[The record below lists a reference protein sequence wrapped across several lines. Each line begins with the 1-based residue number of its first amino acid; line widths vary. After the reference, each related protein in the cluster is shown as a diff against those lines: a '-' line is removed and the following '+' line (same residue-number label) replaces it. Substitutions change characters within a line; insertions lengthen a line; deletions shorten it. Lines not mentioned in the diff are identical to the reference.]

1 MTFRPLKRGS
11 FQPVRSI
18 YTASVIATLA
28 MVATVAM
35 PESSAEA
42 ATPTHPVTMTAAVG
56 YAGYFNENHW
66 IPVNISIDN
75 VGKPVSARLVLS
87 VNGFTPSGPSQNGRV
102 EWPLHIPTGWSK
114 KFIAVPGNILSK
126 LTSPEV
132 DCVSNGRIIATT
144 YLNATRI
151 DNNDLVAVLSTQ
163 AISAQFLTG
172 TTGPSPAN
180 NPVLPFALYP
190 ADFPDKPNLLDTLTA
205 VVTTPT
211 TLFGLKKDQ
220 QEALWTWVRM
230 GGMLF
235 VTGVKWGGTT
245 PALPIVAGPDHW
257 VSGSL
262 FANLVPKTPLHRTL
276 LMEGEGI
283 RQGARIIAGSK
294 TLPLIASMTVGRG
307 AVVQTSFF
315 PTQSVLLQWPGD
327 VSLWSTL
334 LKQMD
339 NTSLNAVQNLLDPN
353 GILTL
358 SRASDS
364 LSPLRVPS
372 LRYWGMIFSAYIFLV
387 GPLAFFVLKR
397 LRKQSL
403 AWGVLPL
410 LSVVTTVSIYSFGET
425 KRPEGMLT
433 EGVAVVDLVGNSQAE
448 SYGISA
454 FMSPHTVDV
463 TAHTSQPTLLL
474 PLAQEGIRRIGTATI
489 TQTHKSSFAS
499 FDAVGRWGMRYLY
512 SAGSITGQGEFNTT
526 LDSTYYFT
534 GTIQNQTPYTLHDV
548 AVFWNDKMFP
558 IGDMAPGRRVMLKEP
573 ESAPFVSTPSWL
585 LAYSAYNHDI
595 LHGVGRRLGE
605 YSAPLINLTLNQN
618 QALIVATTTE
628 RPPTL
633 PRLTAHNGKT
643 ASSTTLTLVR
653 QIVNVADYPLG

>member
-1 MTFRPLKRGS
+1 MTFRPLKRGR
-11 FQPVRSI
+11 FAPVVGVVAAGVGA
-18 YTASVIATLA
+18 TAA
-28 MVATVAM
+28 MLVTVATHLTDAKADTLV
-35 PESSAEA
+35 
-42 ATPTHPVTMTAAVG
+42 HPVTMTAAVG

-66 IPVNISIDN
+66 IPVDISIDN
-75 VGKPVSARLVLS
+75 VGKKVTARLELS
-87 VNGFTPSGPSQNGRV
+87 INGITSTGPSQNGRV

-114 KFIAVPGNILSK
+114 KVIAVPGNVLAK
-126 LTSPEV
+126 ETTPEL
-132 DCVSNGRIIATT
+132 DCVVDGRIIAKA
-144 YLNATRI
+144 YLSATRI
-151 DNNDLVAVLSTQ
+151 DNNDLVAVLSNE

-172 TTGPSPAN
+172 TIGPPPTS
-180 NPVLPFALYP
+180 NPVLPFALNP
-190 ADFPDKPNLLDTLTA
+190 ADFPDRPNLLDTLTA
-205 VVTTPT
+205 VVTTPS
-211 TLFGLKKDQ
+211 TLFSLKKDQ
-220 QEALWTWVRM
+220 EDALWTWVRM

-245 PALPIVAGPDHW
+245 PSLPIIAGPDHW
-257 VSGSL
+257 VSGSM

-276 LMEGEGI
+276 LMEGEGV
-283 RQGARIIAGSK
+283 RQGARIIAGSR
-294 TLPLIASMTVGRG
+294 TLPLIASMGVGRG
-307 AVVQTSFF
+307 SVVQTSFS

-372 LRYWGMIFSAYIFLV
+372 LRYWGMVFGAYIVLV
-387 GPLAFFVLKR
+387 GPLAFFILKR

-403 AWGVLPL
+403 AWGILPL

-425 KRPEGMLT
+425 KRPDGMLT
-433 EGVAVVDLVGNSQAE
+433 EGIAVLDLVGNSQAE

-463 TAHTSQPTLLL
+463 TAQTSQPTLLL
-474 PLAQEGIRRIGTATI
+474 PLAQEGIRRVGTAAI
-489 TQTHKSSFAS
+489 TQTNKNSLAS

-512 SAGSITGQGEFNTT
+512 SAGSITNQGEFQAS

-534 GTIQNQTPYTLHDV
+534 GTLQNRTPYTLHDV
-548 AVFWNDKMFP
+548 AVFWNNKMFT
-558 IGDMAPGRRVMLKEP
+558 IGDMAPGKKVTLKEP
-573 ESAPFVSTPSWL
+573 ESAPTLRNPSWL
-585 LAYSAYNHDI
+585 LGYSAYNHDI
-595 LHGVGRRLGE
+595 LRGVGRRLGE
-605 YSAPLINLTLNQN
+605 YSAPLINLNLNQH
-618 QALIVATTTE
+618 QALIVATTSE

-633 PRLTAHNGKT
+633 PLLVVHNGKI
-643 ASSTTLTLVR
+643 ASSSTLTLVR